1 MANEKPVVKPN
12 ISEIKFLE
20 GPQSRFREL
29 KFAWKVMMEFV
40 KGYRSLSF
48 IGPCVTIFGSA
59 RYNEGHM
66 YYDLTRKV
74 GAEVAKMGFTVLTGG
89 GPGLMEAANRGAK
102 DVGGRSV
109 GCNIVLPHEQEPN
122 PYLDRWVNIRYFF
135 VRKTLLIKYSYAFIC
150 MPGGF
155 GTLDELF
162 ESITLIQTKK
172 IKDFPVIVM
181 GKEFHKEMIEH
192 VQLMKE
198 RGTISPDD
206 DQLFVVTDSVEEA
219 IQVLKEKSIKRF
231 DLRPEK
237 QKPFTWLFERRYW
250 LKNK

>member
-1 MANEKPVVKPN
+1 MNNP
-12 ISEIKFLE
+12 SEIKFLE
-20 GPQSRFREL
+20 GPQSRMREFR
-29 KFAWKVMMEFV
+29 FAWKVMMEFI
-40 KGYRSLSF
+40 KGYRNLSF

-59 RYNEGHM
+59 RYNEGHEF
-66 YYDLTRKV
+66 YDLTRKV

-206 DQLFVVTDSVEEA
+206 DQLFVVTDSIEEA

-237 QKPFTWLFERRYW
+237 QKPFSWLFERRHT
-250 LKNK
+250 LHKD

>member
-1 MANEKPVVKPN
+1 MNNP
-12 ISEIKFLE
+12 SEIKFLE
-20 GPQSRFREL
+20 GPQSRMREFR
-29 KFAWKVMMEFV
+29 FAWKVMMEFI

-59 RYNEGHM
+59 RYNEGHEF
-66 YYDLTRKV
+66 YDLTRKI

-172 IKDFPVIVM
+172 IKDFPVIVI

-192 VQLMKE
+192 VQLMKQ
-198 RGTISPDD
+198 RGTISPED

-237 QKPFTWLFERRYW
+237 QKPFSWLFERRHT
-250 LKNK
+250 LHKD